1 MEWADPPVLPSFLL
15 PEAPTMPAPVLEV
28 PRAQIPSYK
37 PLVVP
42 PSDLRPPPGVKS
54 GEAKEKEPAKPAP
67 KFVPPQ
73 PKIELP
79 PEAQIVQIPF
89 TDIEVP
95 LPTTTIMT
103 TAATTAT
110 ISVAA
115 TPNCNVFVQISSDGN
130 ETHPQNYMDQDNNKE
145 GTKSFLDKVK
155 ENTEDELQILGTFVR
170 LGVVVWSGFIITL
183 NYVDLPMIKKGQSGG
198 DITFVAS
205 VFTGALATFGLTT
218 SNNKTNPKPPEPK
231 KKEE

>member
-1 MEWADPPVLPSFLL
+1 MEQVN
-15 PEAPTMPAPVLEV
+15 
-28 PRAQIPSYK
+28 Q
-37 PLVVP
+37 
-42 PSDLRPPPGVKS
+42 
-54 GEAKEKEPAKPAP
+54 
-67 KFVPPQ
+67 
-73 PKIELP
+73 
-79 PEAQIVQIPF
+79 
-89 TDIEVP
+89 
-95 LPTTTIMT
+95 
-103 TAATTAT
+103 
-110 ISVAA
+110 
-115 TPNCNVFVQISSDGN
+115 
-130 ETHPQNYMDQDNNKE
+130 KE

-218 SNNKTNPKPPEPK
+218 SNSKTASSKPDSK